1 MDMPKK
7 IYVNDFLD
15 GAKAKWIGLN
25 TEYIRAD
32 LVNELI
38 DAVDHLIATN
48 NPARMLVAKNKLKAL
63 EAE

>member
-7 IYVNDFLD
+7 IFVNEFLD
-15 GAKAKWIGLN
+15 GAEQGWTRFN

-38 DAVDHLIATN
+38 EAVKIHHPYSNRIRDA
-48 NPARMLVAKNKLKAL
+48 LKAL
-63 EAE
+63 ETE